1 MASCRIIN
9 GLYAAIPL
17 RLFRDFLV
25 RRHLEKCAVCQAR
38 LVSRDEASAL
48 FVRPEDVG
56 SVERMWNRVV
66 DRTVLSAPSS
76 NRSPIAPVRRA
87 PLRLPWEW
95 AAGAVTLLLTAAAG
109 FWLLRG
115 IQATNGLPGAASV
128 QAPFE
133 INYINAGGAPAQ
145 AYVYRPNDSDTIFI
159 WAERVL

>member
-1 MASCRIIN
+1 MASCRMVN
-9 GLYAAIPL
+9 GLYAAIPW
-17 RLFRDFLV
+17 RLFRDFLI
-25 RRHLEKCAVCQAR
+25 RRHLEKCAACQAR

-56 SVERMWNRVV
+56 NVERFWSPIVE
-66 DRTVLSAPSS
+66 RTGLSAPSPNS
-76 NRSPIAPVRRA
+76 LPIAPMSRA

-95 AAGAVTLLLTAAAG
+95 AAGAATLLLTAAAG

-115 IQATNGLPGAASV
+115 IQATEGQPGATSAQS
-128 QAPFE
+128 PFE

-145 AYVYRPNDSDTIFI
+145 AYIYRPNDSDTIFV